1 MFDTMDT
8 QLLTKFDLPTQV
20 VETPISLDQ
29 YEQWQKEFTFDA
41 LQDLRYGQ
49 SFCNKFN
56 IQDNRIHYERD
67 WALCDQLIRREWIAR
82 S

>member
-1 MFDTMDT
+1 MFDTMVT

-67 WALCDQLIRREWIAR
+67 CALCDQLIRREWIAR